1 MAHGLRKIAEVLDE
15 HAQAGDSLS
24 ITLLTTGGQVKTFFG
39 DNWRFLPQAVGE
51 LIRSEA
57 DEDTYVVIVRRLD
70 EKPAPGQIP
79 LKTIAGFVVSKA
91 GILSLSEEE
100 IREAIQSDNQTGKRI
115 PPEPSARF
123 TDGLSLLPE
132 LQGFALDADAP
143 SGENGPSLH

>member
-24 ITLLTTGGQVKTFFG
+24 ITLLTTGGQVLTFYG
-39 DNWRFLPQAVGE
+39 DNWRFLPQLVSE
-51 LIRSEA
+51 LISSEA
-57 DEDTYVVIVRRLD
+57 DEDTYVVIVRRID
-70 EKPAPGQIP
+70 EKPASGKIL

-91 GILSLSEEE
+91 GILSLSAEE
-100 IREAIQSDNQTGKRI
+100 IREAIQTDNQTGKRI

-132 LQGFALDADAP
+132 LQGFALDADEP
-143 SGENGPSLH
+143 SGGNGPSLH